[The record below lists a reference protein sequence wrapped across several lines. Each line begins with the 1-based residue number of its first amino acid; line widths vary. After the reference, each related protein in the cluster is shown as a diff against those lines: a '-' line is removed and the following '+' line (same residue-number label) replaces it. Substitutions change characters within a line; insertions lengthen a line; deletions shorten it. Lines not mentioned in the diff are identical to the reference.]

1 MIRVITAD
9 SSAVI
14 RSVEK
19 QIFSLTQDF
28 EFIISVA
35 DAPSLLEKTKTHHP
49 DLIIS
54 SNDILDLN
62 KVLKEIS
69 QTEKTQIIILENN

>member
-1 MIRVITAD
+1 MIKVITAD

-28 EFIISVA
+28 EFLGSVG
-35 DAPSLLEKTKTHHP
+35 DASSLLEKSKTCHP

-54 SNDILDLN
+54 SNDILDLKKN
-62 KVLKEIS
+62 PKL
-69 QTEKTQIIILENN
+69 LF